1 MDGSAK
7 AGTTA
12 DRHICEL
19 WVLAWT
25 SLRAPQTRASG
36 AVRFFL
42 TSTYMEV
49 GDSEIAS
56 GNRVTGMLVCVR
68 QVQTASEMSF
78 KGTPN
83 YYTQFLKDGACDLCS
98 V

>member
-1 MDGSAK
+1 MVLRK
-7 AGTTA
+7 QEPRPRGTYA
-12 DRHICEL
+12 SCGFWHGRPCAL
-19 WVLAWT
+19 LK
-25 SLRAPQTRASG
+25 RARQEQC
-36 AVRFFL
+36 VFLL